1 MRKNL
6 KSTDIEFQMFSD
18 YYTIYK
24 DFYEP
29 EESDEYWKA
38 LIQATDDFCKKYPSK
53 FAQDIVMAYLESR
66 EVMYKSLK
74 KPLL

>member
-29 EESDEYWKA
+29 EESDEYWQA
-38 LIQATDDFCKKYPSK
+38 LVQATTDFCNKYKSK

-66 EVMYKSLK
+66 EMMYKSLK

>member
-29 EESDEYWKA
+29 EESDEYWQA
-38 LIQATDDFCKKYPSK
+38 LIQTTDDFCKKYPSK

-66 EVMYKSLK
+66 EMMYKSLK